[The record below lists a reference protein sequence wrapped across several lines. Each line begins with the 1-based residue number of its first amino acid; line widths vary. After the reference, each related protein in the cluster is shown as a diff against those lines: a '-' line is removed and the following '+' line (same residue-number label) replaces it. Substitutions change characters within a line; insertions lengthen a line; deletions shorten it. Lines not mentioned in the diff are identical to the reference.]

1 MASRL
6 LTILRNSYR
15 FWVLREFFITGG
27 KQMQTI
33 SVSKAAPGM
42 ILDRE
47 VVNRDGRRLFDTGI
61 ELSEKTIRTLKMWG
75 ILEVTIQGDGI
86 PANPSPRNLPSEQKI
101 PGQEEATAS
110 LKRYF
115 RHNDLKNTVV
125 KKIFDL
131 GLERMVTHGGLEL
144 PFNEQ
149 KKIPKNPAPSDQ
161 YSAEDIGSLLTNEV
175 KLPSLP
181 TIFAEINQAIQNPKC
196 SGKDIANIVSKDT
209 SLSATLLR
217 IVNSAAYG
225 FNERVESLSYAA
237 MALGTQQVCSLALGI
252 TMINYFKGIPGNHIN
267 MQSFW
272 RHSVACGLTAKIL
285 AFHVEKVNPERVFI
299 GGLLHDIGQLIF
311 LFYCPKT
318 IGKAFAQ
325 AGKLG
330 LSLHQVE
337 PRYFK
342 MNHARFGSLMA
353 DKWNFSQPISD
364 LIRHHHDDFKA
375 KPAGETAIV
384 HFSNWLVN
392 ALGIGAS
399 GRYNLP
405 RLNIHAWN
413 ALGIS
418 HSVLEQVIRQL
429 DRQLVE
435 AIQFF
440 YE

>member
-1 MASRL
+1 
-6 LTILRNSYR
+6 
-15 FWVLREFFITGG
+15 
-27 KQMQTI
+27 MQTI
-33 SVSKAAPGM
+33 SVSKATPGM
-42 ILDRE
+42 VLGRE

-61 ELSEKTIRTLKMWG
+61 ELSKKTIRTLKMWG
-75 ILEVTIQGDGI
+75 ILEVAIQGDDI
-86 PANPSPRNLPSEQKI
+86 PADPSSRNLP
-101 PGQEEATAS
+101 PGQKTPDQKEATAR

-115 RHNDLKNTVV
+115 RHNDLENTVV

-131 GLERMVTHGGLEL
+131 SLERMVTHVGGLEL
-144 PFNEQ
+144 PFDEQ
-149 KKIPKNPAPSDQ
+149 KKIYEKPGINDQ
-161 YSAEDIGSLLTNEV
+161 YSAEDMGSLLTDEV

-181 TIFAEINQAIQNPKC
+181 TIFSEINQAIQNPKC
-196 SGKDIANIVSKDT
+196 SGKDIANIVSKDP

-285 AFHVEKVNPERVFI
+285 AFHVEKVNPDRVFI

-311 LFYCPKT
+311 LCYCPRT
-318 IGKAFAQ
+318 IGKAFTQ

-353 DKWNFSQPISD
+353 DKWNFSQPISN

-399 GRYNLP
+399 GRYYLP
-405 RLNIHAWN
+405 RLNIHTWN

>member
-1 MASRL
+1 
-6 LTILRNSYR
+6 
-15 FWVLREFFITGG
+15 
-27 KQMQTI
+27 MQTI
-33 SVSKAAPGM
+33 SVSKTTPGM
-42 ILDRE
+42 VLDRE
-47 VVNRDGRRLFDTGI
+47 VVNKDGRRLFETGI
-61 ELSEKTIRTLKMWG
+61 ELSEKIIRSLKMWG
-75 ILEVTIQGDGI
+75 ILEVTIQGDDI
-86 PANPSPRNLPSEQKI
+86 PVAPSPQELP
-101 PGQEEATAS
+101 PGQDRSDHEQSKAI
-110 LKRYF
+110 LKRHF
-115 RHNDLKNTVV
+115 RHNDLENTVV

-131 GLERMVTHGGLEL
+131 CLERMVTHAGGVEL
-144 PFNEQ
+144 PFDDQ
-149 KKIPKNPAPSDQ
+149 KKIGKKPDISDH
-161 YSAEDIGSLLTNEV
+161 YSAEGISSLLTDEV

-181 TIFAEINQAIQNPKC
+181 TIFSEINQAIQNPKC
-196 SGKDIANIVSKDT
+196 SGKDIADIVSKDP

-225 FNERVESLSYAA
+225 FNERVESLTYAA

-252 TMINYFKGIPGNHIN
+252 TMINYFKGIPGDHIN

-285 AFHVEKVNPERVFI
+285 AFHVEKVTAERVFI

-311 LFYCPKT
+311 LCYCPQT

-337 PRYFK
+337 PKYFK
-342 MNHARFGSLMA
+342 MTHASFGSLMA
-353 DKWNFSQPISD
+353 DKWNFSKHISD
-364 LIRHHHDDFKA
+364 LIRHHHDDFKR
-375 KPAGETAIV
+375 KPPEEIAVV

-392 ALGIGAS
+392 AMGIGS
-399 GRYNLP
+399 STGYSLP
-405 RLNIHAWN
+405 GLNINAWQ

-429 DRQLVE
+429 DRQLTE

>member
-1 MASRL
+1 
-6 LTILRNSYR
+6 
-15 FWVLREFFITGG
+15 
-27 KQMQTI
+27 MQTI
-33 SVSKAAPGM
+33 SVSKATPGM
-42 ILDRE
+42 VLDRE
-47 VVNRDGRRLFDTGI
+47 VVNKDGRRLFDTGI
-61 ELSEKTIRTLKMWG
+61 ELSEKMIRTLKMWG
-75 ILEVTIQGDGI
+75 ILEVTIQGYDI
-86 PANPSPRNLPSEQKI
+86 PIDPSCKGLPT
-101 PGQEEATAS
+101 GQSASYHEETKAI
-110 LKRYF
+110 LKRHF
-115 RHNDLKNTVV
+115 RHNDLENTVV

-131 GLERMVTHGGLEL
+131 RLERMVTHTEELAL
-144 PFNEQ
+144 PFDDQ
-149 KKIPKNPAPSDQ
+149 KKICIKPDISDH
-161 YSAEDIGSLLTNEV
+161 YSAEDIGSLLTDEV

-196 SGKDIANIVSKDT
+196 SGKDIADIVSKDP

-217 IVNSAAYG
+217 IVNSATYG
-225 FNERVESLSYAA
+225 FNERVESLTYAA

-252 TMINYFKGIPGNHIN
+252 TMINYFKGIPGDHIN

-272 RHSVACGLTAKIL
+272 RHSVACGLTAKLL
-285 AFHVEKVNPERVFI
+285 AFHVEKVNAERVFI

-311 LFYCPKT
+311 LCYCPKT

-337 PRYFK
+337 PKYFK
-342 MNHARFGSLMA
+342 MTHAGFGSLMA
-353 DKWNFSQPISD
+353 DKWNFSKHISD

-375 KPAGETAIV
+375 KPPGEIAII

-392 ALGIGAS
+392 AMGIRSS

-405 RLNIHAWN
+405 RLNINVWQ

-429 DRQLVE
+429 DRQLTE